1 MSPSCFVCA
10 STAPGSRQEDTDEV
24 ESTVQRAGP
33 NAARMLGDKV
43 RLADSTSTVLK
54 VSSVLVITM
63 AWPESAALDVRLA
76 GHGDLHEVFD
86 SWRQLDPTNGAPG
99 ARVWHLGVGLDPSVV
114 DDPRQAATGRYR
126 GSACGTEAQANGH

>member
-43 RLADSTSTVLK
+43 RQSDSTSTVLK
-54 VSSVLVITM
+54 VSSVLVITT
-63 AWPESAALDVRLA
+63 AWPESAALDAQLA
-76 GHGDLHEVFD
+76 GHVDLHEVFD
-86 SWRQLDPTNGAPG
+86 SWR
-99 ARVWHLGVGLDPSVV
+99 
-114 DDPRQAATGRYR
+114 
-126 GSACGTEAQANGH
+126 